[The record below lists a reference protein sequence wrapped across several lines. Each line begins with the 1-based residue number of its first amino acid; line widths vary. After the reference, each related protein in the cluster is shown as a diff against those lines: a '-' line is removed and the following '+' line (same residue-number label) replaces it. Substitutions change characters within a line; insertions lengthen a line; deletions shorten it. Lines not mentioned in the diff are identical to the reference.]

1 MMMSQSSGRRGV
13 AWAIIGGIVLLAGI
27 VAIIVSAVIARP
39 TPTPSPT
46 TRATASADPTSSA
59 DPDPDP
65 DPDGAVVDPTA
76 ADRGWTPE
84 PITTDADT
92 YIRAALAA
100 ASTFDTA
107 KSTREEWLDYLDTWF
122 TPDTRFTDEADQR
135 AAMTDSQTE
144 LRQGVVLPQDEW
156 DSLAGEDGRVVAVVT
171 SDVTDVPVTD
181 DGSGDMSIGTADVT
195 LSFTRSDGSG
205 GETSYDD
212 HVRVSVQVLC
222 GSASVPTPDT
232 DQRSGDCKVVRYFT
246 EPLEP

>member
-1 MMMSQSSGRRGV
+1 MMSQSSGRRGV
-13 AWAIIGGIVLLAGI
+13 AWAIIGGLVLLAGI

-39 TPTPSPT
+39 TPTPSE
-46 TRATASADPTSSA
+46 AIGGTASAAPTA
-59 DPDPDP
+59 PVAPDPEP
-65 DPDGAVVDPTA
+65 TGTVVDPTA

-84 PITTDADT
+84 PITTHADT

-100 ASTFDTA
+100 ASTFDTT

-122 TPDTRFTDEADQR
+122 TPDTRFTDEADQI

-156 DSLAGEDGRVVAVVT
+156 DSLAGEDDRVVAVVT

-181 DGSGDMSIGTADVT
+181 DESGDMSIGTADVT

-222 GSASVPTPDT
+222 GAASVPTPDT

>member
-1 MMMSQSSGRRGV
+1 MMSQSSGRRGI
-13 AWAIIGGIVLLAGI
+13 AWAIVGGLVLIAGI
-27 VAIIVSAVIARP
+27 VAIIVSAILAQP
-39 TPTPSPT
+39 APTPSDTPAT
-46 TRATASADPTSSA
+46 SSTPEPTASEQ
-59 DPDPDP
+59 
-65 DPDGAVVDPTA
+65 PDGSLVDPTA
-76 ADRGWTPE
+76 VDQGWTPE

-92 YIRAALAA
+92 YVRAALAA
-100 ASTFDTA
+100 ASTFDTT
-107 KSTREEWLDYLDTWF
+107 KSTREDWLDYLDTWF
-122 TPDTRFTDEADQR
+122 TPDTRFTSEADQL

-171 SDVTDVPVTD
+171 SEITNVPVTD
-181 DGSGDMSIGTADVT
+181 DPSGDMSIGTADVT

-222 GSASVPTPDT
+222 GAASVPTPDT